1 MKKITFIFIINLS
14 FIIQANAQFTVNR
27 IDGTTFTNNEII
39 NFTTHSNSA
48 AELKFTVQNNATE
61 NLDFR
66 IRCLSLVN
74 NNGSN
79 FQLCWG
85 GECIPNVVTNGIYPD
100 FQNVINAG
108 SNTIG
113 FNDSFKNF
121 NPGDGAN
128 YPMDFK
134 FRVFTRNLTG
144 TNVGTGFDITY
155 RYQGP
160 LSIAQKDKLS
170 AMGVKVLNTSVNN
183 FVGLEISK
191 PIGYSILNLQG
202 QSITSGKLTENTNL
216 NFAAY
221 QTGLYFINFISED
234 GLVDAVKI
242 YKK

>member
-48 AELKFTVQNNATE
+48 SELKFTVQNNATE

-66 IRCLSLVN
+66 IRCVGLVN

-85 GECIPNVVTNGIYPD
+85 GECIPNVAANGIYPD

-121 NPGDGAN
+121 NPGDGVN

-134 FRVFTRNLTG
+134 FRIFTRTLSG
-144 TNVGTGFDITY
+144 TNVGSGFDITY

-160 LSIAQKDKLS
+160 LSIEQKDKLS
-170 AMGVKVLNTSVNN
+170 AMGVKVLNTTVNN

-191 PIGYSILNLQG
+191 PVTYSILNLQG
-202 QSITSGKLTENTNL
+202 QTISSGLLTENINL

-221 QTGLYFINFISED
+221 STGLYFINFKSEE